1 MIFFK
6 QVYQLYT
13 SPKENPIISLSTF
26 FCLQSLT
33 VLYILSVDYSFC
45 HQLRKMRQKQI
56 NSTKYNKIADRVIVL
71 ASI

>member
-6 QVYQLYT
+6 QVYRLYT

-26 FCLQSLT
+26 FCLKSLT

-45 HQLRKMRQKQI
+45 HQENETEANKF
-56 NSTKYNKIADRVIVL
+56 NKIQ
-71 ASI
+71 